1 MSVAKAMVIIGFS
14 QMRSPYCTMKKTPI
28 KVPSPN
34 IIHDKYDVIF
44 FKQLYYLFEKQR
56 QEQEKTANK
65 IDKYRE
71 KMGREKRFSE
81 VFSSITKSYNKFYYQ
96 KLVFM
101 LALYY
106 NVQITQKNLE
116 KIYYI
121 FIMLKN
127 LKENYG
133 YNTFDFTS
141 KPEDV
146 GLTYMI
152 LTGKQ
157 ISVNIEIDSDAFRLL
172 CQGPIIKDEED
183 FIELS
188 SYKNAYFCN
197 SIQIRNA
204 YKIFKKKEISIFEP
218 IEIISSYNELYVL
231 SKGCIEVNTIKDKT
245 SSPFFYDSNGKITL
259 ASGDS
264 KRREILEEFA
274 IYSKLGITLGKYEGN
289 DEMWHP
295 FLQ

>member
-1 MSVAKAMVIIGFS
+1 MSVAKAKVIIYFS
-14 QMRSPYCTMKKTPI
+14 CIRNSHYTMEKTPI
-28 KVPSPN
+28 KPPSSN
-34 IIHDKYDVIF
+34 IIHTHYDVIF

-56 QEQEKTANK
+56 QKQEKTANK
-65 IDKYRE
+65 IDKYRK
-71 KMGREKRFSE
+71 KMGKKKRFGA

-96 KLVFM
+96 KLVFV

-106 NVQITQKNLE
+106 NVQITQQNLE

-127 LKENYG
+127 LKENHG
-133 YNTFDFTS
+133 YDSFDFTS

-152 LTGKQ
+152 LTGKE
-157 ISVNIEIDSDAFRLL
+157 ISVNIEIDSETFRFL

-188 SYKNAYFCN
+188 SYKNAHFCN
-197 SIQIRNA
+197 SVQIRNA
-204 YKIFKKKEISIFEP
+204 YKFFKKKEVPIFEP
-218 IEIISSYNELYVL
+218 LKINSSYNELYVL
-231 SKGCIEVNTIKDKT
+231 SKGCIEVNTIKDET
-245 SSPFFYDSNGKITL
+245 SGPFVYDSNGKITL

-264 KRREILEEFA
+264 KRREKLEEFA

-295 FLQ
+295 FLH